1 MAAGKVN
8 VKFVA
13 GLIAVLVALV
23 GGGGMA
29 AYLMLFQNGTRLA
42 AQGDA
47 AADQGDW
54 VKAEK
59 LYSKA
64 VNKEQTN
71 AAYISKWI
79 AAMEK
84 LTPETQNGYASKYQ
98 SEYLSAL
105 RALARAKKTDVE
117 AHVNAIKP
125 YHDSMRYTLG
135 ASGMTDIAEATASA
149 LEYFSGAADKKH
161 EVLRRF
167 RGMAYVRGWVGAA
180 NLKEQE
186 IALAK
191 QDLEAALAV
200 DPSDGESATALSKW
214 YKRRSDLLGSQEA
227 EASREANEAGRKL
240 LAEFQQRNPGNAEVA
255 LRVVEIA
262 LDDLQEGVNEAGSA
276 EERRRVADRLSPVMK
291 DAIEHFAGVLEKSE
305 ASKMLPELT
314 LSLMRMEGFQ
324 GIGEG
329 KAERPER
336 LARRVCEAQPGN
348 PAAFLV
354 LAQILA
360 TAGKPVDA
368 LAELQRAVDIKQ
380 APISHA
386 GQRQFG
392 ERAVSR
398 SFQAQYAIQA
408 WGVETDAAKKKEWLD
423 RAGEYRAKYAEVVG
437 PTDTELLLL
446 DAQIDYAKEDFGAAQ
461 KKLLD
466 YNTKVNG
473 SNAQAVRMLAECSYR
488 MMQFTRAEE
497 FYKQVVSREPGN
509 LLAVMRLA
517 GMCQAQGR
525 NDESIQMYQYAL
537 QIDPKNELAK
547 AQLDLLTARKNSG
560 VADASDPVIKGL
572 LEADRLEQEGK
583 ADEALA
589 KLREMY
595 KKAPDSRVAIP
606 LAARIARRGDK
617 AEAMRIVDERL
628 AVDKDNRQL
637 SNLKIALT
645 YDDPCKQREMAI
657 TESPTLTELQKAL
670 ALWSVYRDCGRK
682 AEATAMLA
690 KAKSIDPQNIAV
702 IEFEFIEALDR
713 KDFDSADKLAEE
725 SRKRDSDLVDGATF
739 RARILDAQGKLND
752 AVRVLEDA
760 TKKPS
765 FGVEPARLLAALY
778 TQQRRLPEAVAV
790 LRTGLAKNNTHR
802 ESLLALGSLLVQM
815 GRDREALEEVRARQQ
830 IHTGDPQVTNM
841 WLELEATV
849 GNREVA
855 VERRKRQLEVSPND
869 REAQI
874 SLARL
879 YVQNKDWKLAR
890 ELLDRV
896 RAGGLD
902 LRTVEIDAQWYADQA
917 NMAGAR
923 KVFDDYIAGIPKDK
937 LTSETLLAKG
947 NFLERLQQSDAAAEA
962 YAEATNLQDPKTRQ
976 ADKAMAD
983 LLLRRG
989 KLPEAAAAFGEIVK
1003 AGADTAERTYAKRQI
1018 DALLQMRKGPEA
1030 LAALEAMGPSA
1041 KEDAQ
1046 LLGQLA
1052 EASRLSGDKK
1062 KSAEALDLAVS
1073 KFPGDAVVY
1082 HRRALA
1088 NQEFEE
1094 LRVEVLRDL
1103 DRAIQLRPDYWQ
1115 ARRDKARFLVRG
1127 KNPDM
1132 DGAIK
1137 EMREAVKYNP
1147 QIDEL
1152 RITLMRELFTV
1163 GRDSDALEVAEEVAS
1178 KRTNDVQL
1186 LVNLGALFREAG
1198 KDDRAADYYRRAYEL
1213 SAQPFVVI
1221 AYIDLLHSMQPRNL
1235 EQVDRVLLKVGS
1247 AVIESEPALMM
1258 ARAKQLLFRGK
1269 QDDGL
1274 RDVMNALR
1282 LIKPNQQDLVMAWF
1296 GDVKRNAPTQVDRV
1310 LDLAERDKLIPGWP
1324 KFFRAGTLLEKPE
1337 GEKRAMAMLEEVVSQ
1352 EKDDTLVRQAYLIL
1366 QAKYYQAND
1375 CSNGLRVMREAA
1387 VRYPEDS
1394 FLLNNLAF
1402 FMVKCGE
1409 DAKLAVP
1416 VAEKALQ
1423 KATENGRDLTDVLD
1437 TLGWIYMKAG
1447 RLDDA
1452 QRPILQALS
1461 LAGGQPVR
1469 ATIML
1474 HLTEL
1479 LVLQGKPQDAQAVLN
1494 DAIKVFSEQKQ
1505 KGVGQEEQLADVKK
1519 KVEEAL
1525 KAAK

>member
-1 MAAGKVN
+1 M
-8 VKFVA
+8 
-13 GLIAVLVALV
+13 
-23 GGGGMA
+23 
-29 AYLMLFQNGTRLA
+29 MLFQNGTRLA
-42 AQGDA
+42 AQADA
-47 AADQGDW
+47 AAEQGDW

-71 AAYISKWI
+71 AAYIAKWI
-79 AAMEK
+79 GAMER

-98 SEYLSAL
+98 GEYLNAL
-105 RALARAKKTDVE
+105 RALARARRTDVD

-125 YHDSMRYTLG
+125 FHDAMKYSVG
-135 ASGMTDIAEATASA
+135 AGGMTDIAEATESAMDYFAGAS
-149 LEYFSGAADKKH
+149 DKKH
-161 EVLRRF
+161 EVIRRF
-167 RGMAYVRGWVGAA
+167 RGMAYVRGYVGSA
-180 NLKEQE
+180 NLKDQE
-186 IALAK
+186 VALAK
-191 QDLEAALAV
+191 EDLLAALAV
-200 DPSDGESATALSKW
+200 DPADGESAAALSKW
-214 YKRRSDLLGSQEA
+214 YMHRSDLLASRQDVEASKEA
-227 EASREANEAGRKL
+227 EEAGLKF
-240 LAEFQQRNPGNAEVA
+240 LAEYAQRNPDNAEIA
-255 LRVVEIA
+255 LRVVEVA
-262 LDDLQEGVNEAGSA
+262 LDDLQESVNKAGSA
-276 EERRRVADRLSPVMK
+276 DERKAVAERMSPVMK
-291 DAIEHFAGVLEKSE
+291 DAIERFAAILERKDP
-305 ASKMLPELT
+305 AKTAPELS

-336 LARRVCEAQPGN
+336 IARRVCEAQPAN

-392 ERAVSR
+392 ERSVAR

-408 WGVETDAAKKKEWLD
+408 WGVEADAGKKKEWLD
-423 RAGEYRAKYAEVVG
+423 RAGEYRSKYAEVVG
-437 PTDTELLLL
+437 PNDTELMLL
-446 DAQIDYAKEDFGAAQ
+446 DAQLDFAKEDFGAAQ

-466 YNTKVNG
+466 YNTKVNE
-473 SNAQAVRMLAECSYR
+473 SNAQALRMLAECSYR

-497 FYKQVVSREPGN
+497 FYRKVVIREPGN
-509 LLAVMRLA
+509 LLAVLRLA
-517 GMCQAQGR
+517 GMFQAQGR

-537 QIDPKNELAK
+537 QIDAKNDLAK
-547 AQLDLLTARKNSG
+547 QQLDLLMARRNSG
-560 VADASDPVIKGL
+560 VADASDPVIRGL

-589 KLREMY
+589 RLREMY
-595 KKAPDSRVAIP
+595 KKTPDSRIAIP
-606 LAARIARRGDK
+606 LAARIARRGEKD
-617 AEAMRIVDERL
+617 EAMRIVNERL

-637 SNLKIALT
+637 SNLRIALT

-657 TESPTLTELQKAL
+657 TESPTLTELQKSL

-682 AEATAMLA
+682 ADATAALA
-690 KAKSIDPQNIAV
+690 KAKGLDPQNAAV
-702 IEFEFIEALDR
+702 IEFEFIEALER
-713 KDFDSADKLAEE
+713 KDFDTADKLAEE
-725 SRKRDSDLVDGATF
+725 SRKRDTDLVDGATF
-739 RARILDAQGKLND
+739 KARILDAQGKLTD
-752 AVRVLEDA
+752 AVRVLEEA
-760 TKKPS
+760 SKKPS

-790 LRTGLAKNNTHR
+790 LRSGLSKNNTHR
-802 ESLLALGSLLVQM
+802 ESLLALGSLLVQL

-830 IHTGDPQVTNM
+830 IHVGDQQVTNM

-849 GNREVA
+849 GSRDVA
-855 VERRKRQLEVSPND
+855 VERRKRQLEISPND

-874 SLARL
+874 ALARL

-890 ELLDRV
+890 GLLDRV
-896 RAGGLD
+896 RAGGID
-902 LRTVEIDAQWYADQA
+902 LRIVEIDAQWYADQA
-917 NMAGAR
+917 NMVGAR
-923 KVFDDYIAGIPKDK
+923 KVFDDFIAGLPKDK
-937 LTSETLLAKG
+937 ITSEMLLAKG
-947 NFLERLQQSDAAAEA
+947 NFLERLQQLDAAAEA
-962 YAEATNLQDPKTRQ
+962 YADARALQDPKVRQ
-976 ADKAMAD
+976 ADRAIAD
-983 LLLRRG
+983 LLMRRG
-989 KLPEAAAAFGEIVK
+989 KLPDAAVAFGEIVK
-1003 AGADTAERTYAKRQI
+1003 AGADTPERTYAKRQI
-1018 DALLQMRKGPEA
+1018 DTFLQMRKGTEA
-1030 LAALEAMGPSA
+1030 LAALEAMGSSA
-1041 KEDAQ
+1041 REDAQ

-1052 EASRLSGDKK
+1052 EASRLAGDKK
-1062 KSAEALDLAVS
+1062 KAAEALDLAVS

-1127 KNPDM
+1127 KTPDM
-1132 DGAIK
+1132 DGAIR

-1178 KRTNDVQL
+1178 KRSNDVQL

-1198 KDDRAADYYRRAYEL
+1198 KNDRSADFYRRAYEL

-1269 QDDGL
+1269 QEDGL

-1282 LIKPNQQDLVMAWF
+1282 LIKPDQHDLVMAWF

-1310 LDLAERDKLIPGWP
+1310 LDLVERDKLIPGWP

-1337 GEKRAMAMLEEVVSQ
+1337 SEKRAMAMLEEVVAQ
-1352 EKDDTLVRQAYLIL
+1352 EKDNTLVRQAYLIL

-1375 CSNGLRVMREAA
+1375 CSNGLRVMRDAA
-1387 VRYPEDS
+1387 NRYPDDS
-1394 FLLNNLAF
+1394 FLLNNLAY

-1416 VAEKALQ
+1416 IAEKALQ
-1423 KATENGRDLTDVLD
+1423 RATENGRDLTDVLD
-1437 TLGWIYMKAG
+1437 SLGWVYMKAG

-1469 ATIML
+1469 ATILM
-1474 HLTEL
+1474 HLAEL
-1479 LVLQGKPQDAQAVLN
+1479 LVLQGKVSDAEAVLK
-1494 DAIKVFSEQKQ
+1494 DAAKVLSDMPQ
-1505 KGVGQEEQLADVKK
+1505 KGLGQAEQLAEVTKL
-1519 KVEEAL
+1519 VEEAM
-1525 KAAK
+1525 KANKK